1 MKANR
6 IALTAALLATSGL
19 IPVSTAFA
27 QETEAASGAAQADD
41 VIVVRYQFVPDDKRV
56 TSEVSSFLSV
66 EDIAITG
73 DSDIASA
80 LGRVT
85 GLSVQEGRFV
95 IVRGLNERYSNTL
108 INGSPL
114 ASPEPFRRAVPLD
127 LFPTGLISNVLVQ
140 KTFSPQFPGEFGG
153 GLVEIETSTLPNE
166 RFFEV
171 STGIAANTETSF
183 NTGLIHDGGEL
194 DWLGFGDSTRDWPSE
209 FTDVFE
215 TQNIGAAEQDP
226 ITLATI
232 GRGLENS
239 KLWVVQEGDIAPDV
253 SFSLN
258 GGDRFDFDGFS
269 IGILGAVGYDNGWDT
284 RIGQRGKARI
294 TNGALSARTLFD
306 RFQTTNTVETN
317 AMAGLGIESG
327 DHEVR
332 ALAFVLRSS
341 DKDTQILAGRDDDRN
356 ADIRIDSTAWYE
368 RQVYTYQLSGDHTF
382 DIGEG
387 LNLEWRASTSDA
399 SREAPNGREAVYEDE
414 DQGPGVDYR
423 LLNSIDGNSITF
435 SRVDDVTDDL
445 GFDLSLP
452 VNLFGVDWEW
462 SAGYSTMS
470 KDRTAYSRL
479 FGFEGSI
486 PAALSDSRID
496 YIFADQ
502 NILDTRFRLREI
514 GGVLTPEAYRGELE
528 VDAFY
533 VGTDVEL
540 GPFLRAAVGVRFE
553 DGEQTVDTFG
563 FPIAPTDTGAVETQI
578 NEDYVLPAATLTW
591 TFADNL
597 QLRLGYSETITR
609 PQFRELG
616 FAEFFNT
623 ETDERFRGNPFLVNT
638 EITNY
643 DARLEYYFG
652 RDQFITAGVFHKDL
666 QNPIVE
672 YILPEGET
680 LATSF
685 INGPE
690 ATLTGFELEYEQ
702 TFALGDFIS
711 GDFWQDAELFVK
723 ANYTFTNSEMTAGAN
738 DTVIV
743 ANPSAGQPV
752 ASVETASGYIA
763 DGQTLQ
769 GQSEHL
775 ANLQIGWE
783 EDNTRTALLFNYTG
797 ERTRALANVAR
808 GLPEVVE
815 EPPFMVD
822 LVHSRSFET
831 NDGGAFDIRFA
842 VRNILGE
849 DYSASQSSSGTQFVV
864 DSYDIGT
871 TFSLSLTRTF

>member
-6 IALTAALLATSGL
+6 IALTAALLATTGL
-19 IPVSTAFA
+19 IPVSTALA
-27 QETEAASGAAQADD
+27 QETETDD

-56 TSEVSSFLSV
+56 TSEVSSFVSV

-85 GLSVQEGRFV
+85 GLSVQDGRFV

-127 LFPTGLISNVLVQ
+127 LFPTALISNVLVQ

-166 RFFEV
+166 RFFEA
-171 STGIAANTETSF
+171 SLGLSANTETSF
-183 NTGLIHDGGEL
+183 DTGLMHDGGNL
-194 DWLGFGDSTRDWPSE
+194 DWTGFGNSTRDWPRGFE
-209 FTDVFE
+209 DVFE
-215 TQNIGAAEQDP
+215 TQNIGPAEQDP
-226 ITLATI
+226 ITLASI

-239 KLWVVQEGDIAPDV
+239 KLWVIQEGDIPGDV
-253 SFSLN
+253 SFSFDA
-258 GGDRFDFDGFS
+258 GDRFDFDGFS
-269 IGILGAVGYDNGWDT
+269 IGILGAVGYDNSWET

-294 TNGALSARTLFD
+294 TNGQLSPRTLFD
-306 RFQTTNTVETN
+306 RVQTTNTIETN
-317 AMAGLGIESG
+317 AMAGVGFETG
-327 DHEVR
+327 EHEVR

-341 DKDTQILAGRDDDRN
+341 DKDTQILSGRDDDRD
-356 ADIRIDSTAWYE
+356 ADLRIDSTAWYE

-382 DIGEG
+382 DIGGG

-399 SREAPNGREAVYEDE
+399 SREAPNGREAIYEDE
-414 DQGPGVDYR
+414 DAGEGVDYR

-445 GFDLSLP
+445 GFDLALP
-452 VNLFGVDWEW
+452 VNLFGFDWEW

-470 KDRTAYSRL
+470 KERTAFSRE

-486 PAALSDSRID
+486 PADLADSRID

-502 NILDTRFRLREI
+502 NILDSRFRLREV
-514 GGVLTPEAYRGELE
+514 GGVLTPEAYRGELD

-540 GPFLRAAVGVRFE
+540 GPYLRAAVGVRFE

-563 FPIAPTDTGAVETQI
+563 FPIEPTDTGLVETQI
-578 NEDYVLPAATLTW
+578 SEDYVLPAATLTW

-652 RDQFITAGVFHKDL
+652 RDQFITAGVFYKQLD
-666 QNPIVE
+666 NPIVE
-672 YILPEGET
+672 FILPEGET

-702 TFALGDFIS
+702 TFSLGDMYP
-711 GDFWQDAELFVK
+711 GEFWEDAELFVK

-752 ASVETASGYIA
+752 AAEESAAGYIR
-763 DGQTLQ
+763 DGQALQ

-783 EDNTRTALLFNYTG
+783 DSSSRTAVLFNYTG

-815 EPPFMVD
+815 TPPFLVD
-822 LVHSRSFET
+822 LVHSRSFEM
-831 NDGGAFDIRFA
+831 NDGGVFDVRFA
-842 VRNILGE
+842 VRNLLGE
-849 DYSASQSSSGTQFVV
+849 DYTARQSSGGTELIV
-864 DSYDIGT
+864 DGYDIGT

>member
-6 IALTAALLATSGL
+6 IALTAALLASTGL
-19 IPVSTAFA
+19 VPVSTAHA
-27 QETEAASGAAQADD
+27 QETETDD

-56 TSEVSSFLSV
+56 TSEVSSFVSM
-66 EDIAITG
+66 EDFAVTG
-73 DSDIASA
+73 DGDIASA

-85 GLSVQEGRFV
+85 GLSVQDGRFV

-127 LFPTGLISNVLVQ
+127 LFPTALISNVLVQ
-140 KTFSPQFPGEFGG
+140 KTFSPRFPGEFGG
-153 GLVEIETSTLPNE
+153 GLVEIETSTLPDE

-171 STGIAANTETSF
+171 SLGLSANTETSF
-183 NTGLIHDGGEL
+183 DTGLMHDGGNL
-194 DWLGFGDSTRDWPSE
+194 DWTGFGNSTRDWPQGFE
-209 FTDVFE
+209 NVFE
-215 TQNIGAAEQDP
+215 TQNIGPAEQDP

-239 KLWVVQEGDIAPDV
+239 KLWVVQEGDIPGDV
-253 SFSLN
+253 SFSFDA
-258 GGDRFDFDGFS
+258 GDRFDFDGFS
-269 IGILGAVGYDNGWDT
+269 IGILGAVGYDNSWET
-284 RIGQRGKARI
+284 RTGQRGKARI
-294 TNGALSARTLFD
+294 ANGQLSPRTLFD
-306 RFQTTNTVETN
+306 RVQTTNTIETN
-317 AMAGLGIESG
+317 AMAGVGFETG
-327 DHEVR
+327 EHEVR

-341 DKDTQILAGRDDDRN
+341 DKDTQILAGRDDDRD

-399 SREAPNGREAVYEDE
+399 SREAPNGREAIYEDE
-414 DQGPGVDYR
+414 DAGAGVDYR

-445 GFDLSLP
+445 GFDLALP
-452 VNLFGVDWEW
+452 VNLFGFDWEW

-470 KDRTAYSRL
+470 KERTAFSRE

-486 PAALSDSRID
+486 PADLAGSRID

-502 NILDTRFRLREI
+502 NILDSRFRLREV
-514 GGVLTPEAYRGELE
+514 GGVLTPEAYRGELD

-540 GPFLRAAVGVRFE
+540 GPYLRAAVGVRFE

-563 FPIAPTDTGAVETQI
+563 FPIEPTDTGLVETQI
-578 NEDYVLPAATLTW
+578 SEDYVLPAATLTW

-652 RDQFITAGVFHKDL
+652 RDQFITAGVFYKQLD
-666 QNPIVE
+666 NPIVE
-672 YILPEGET
+672 FILPEGET

-702 TFALGDFIS
+702 TFALGDFFS
-711 GDFWQDAELFVK
+711 GNFWQDAELFVK
-723 ANYTFTNSEMTAGAN
+723 ANYTFTDSEMTAGAN

-752 ASVETASGYIA
+752 AAVENATGYIT

-783 EDNTRTALLFNYTG
+783 EDSSRTAVLFNYTG

-815 EPPFMVD
+815 EPPFMID
-822 LVHSRSFET
+822 LVHSRSFEM
-831 NDGGAFDIRFA
+831 NDGGVFDVRFA
-842 VRNILGE
+842 VRNLLGE
-849 DYSASQSSSGTQFVV
+849 DYSASQSAGGTELVV

-871 TFSLSLTRTF
+871 TFSLSLKRTF